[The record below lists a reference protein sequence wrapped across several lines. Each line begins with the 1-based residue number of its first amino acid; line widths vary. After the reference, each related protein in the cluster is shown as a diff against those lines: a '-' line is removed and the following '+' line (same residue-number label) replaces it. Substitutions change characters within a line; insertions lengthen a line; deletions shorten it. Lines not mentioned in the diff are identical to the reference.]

1 MQGDER
7 TEESFERRRSYG
19 LHDEPAAKSC
29 DVPHPPPA

>member
-19 LHDEPAAKSC
+19 LHDKPAAKSC
-29 DVPHPPPA
+29 DVPHPAPA